1 MTKYFFFD
9 LCTSVSTL
17 TREGIFKI
25 VLCCLNTALAPSDKS
40 RNINEQ
46 KWKRFHWQINCAPSY
61 LLGAEEL
68 PDLWRWTFCHL
79 PSFRCH
85 TLVSSACV
93 VTGKPVL
100 QVKKIT
106 KVSKLLQ
113 LFQFFFFFFL
123 LLRCLTWTYF
133 RTSFCVWNIQVLR
146 LYRL

>member
-1 MTKYFFFD
+1 
-9 LCTSVSTL
+9 LL
-17 TREGIFKI
+17 
-25 VLCCLNTALAPSDKS
+25 LNTALAPSDKS

-100 QVKKIT
+100 QVKKT
-106 KVSKLLQ
+106 KQSEQ
-113 LFQFFFFFFL
+113 AIATFHSE
-123 LLRCLTWTYF
+123 RCLTWTYF
-133 RTSFCVWNIQVLR
+133 RTSFCVWYIQVLR
-146 LYRL
+146 LYRLYMNKDFLHWGFIYFI